1 MEYLVVLLILV
12 VFLQTRIMELRR
24 ATYLLA
30 VQSAI
35 IAGSCIIIGVSAGG
49 GGVYAFLPGLLTLGV
64 KVVFIPWAILR
75 LIGQIKDDSEIN
87 SNINVNYSSMA
98 AAVFLVM
105 GYIMADHL
113 LSGVIGRD
121 IFAAAILTIMTGLT
135 LIVMRRR
142 AIMQIVGL
150 ITLENGIYF
159 FGLLMTEGLPL
170 IVELGVFLDVLIAV
184 VVLVILTG
192 RMRLSFMT
200 TDTGVMRK
208 LKG

>member
-12 VFLQTRIMELRR
+12 VFLQTRIMELHR

-35 IAGSCIIIGVSAGG
+35 IAGSCVIVGISAGG
-49 GGVYAFLPGLLTLGV
+49 GIHAFLPGLLTLGV
-64 KVVFIPWAILR
+64 KVLFIPWAILR
-75 LIGQIKDDSEIN
+75 LIGEIKDDSEIN
-87 SNINVNYSSMA
+87 SNINVNYSSLA
-98 AAVFLVM
+98 AALFLVM
-105 GYIMADHL
+105 GYIVADRL
-113 LSGVIGRD
+113 MPGVMGRD
-121 IFAAAILTIMTGLT
+121 IFAATILTIMTGLT

>member
-1 MEYLVVLLILV
+1 M
-12 VFLQTRIMELRR
+12 
-24 ATYLLA
+24 
-30 VQSAI
+30 
-35 IAGSCIIIGVSAGG
+35 
-49 GGVYAFLPGLLTLGV
+49 
-64 KVVFIPWAILR
+64 
-75 LIGQIKDDSEIN
+75 IGQLKDDSEIN
-87 SNINVNYSSMA
+87 SNINVNYSSIA
-98 AAVFLVM
+98 AAAFLVM
-105 GYIMADHL
+105 GYILADHL
-113 LSGVIGRD
+113 LPGVIGRD

>member
-1 MEYLVVLLILV
+1 MEYLVVFLILV
-12 VFLQTRIMELRR
+12 VFLQTRIMELHR

-35 IAGSCIIIGVSAGG
+35 IAGSCVIVGVSAGDG
-49 GGVYAFLPGLLTLGV
+49 GFHAFLPGLLTLGV
-64 KVVFIPWAILR
+64 KVIFIPWAILR
-75 LIGQIKDDSEIN
+75 LIGEIKDESEIN
-87 SNINVNYSSMA
+87 SNINVNYSSLA
-98 AAVFLVM
+98 AAFFLVM
-105 GYIMADHL
+105 GYILADRL
-113 LSGVIGRD
+113 LPGTIGRD
-121 IFAAAILTIMTGLT
+121 IFAATFLTIMTGLT

>member
-105 GYIMADHL
+105 GYVMADHL
-113 LSGVIGRD
+113 LPGVIGRD

>member
-105 GYIMADHL
+105 GYIMAEHL
-113 LSGVIGRD
+113 LPGVIGRD

>member
-1 MEYLVVLLILV
+1 MEYLVVFLILV
-12 VFLQTRIMELRR
+12 VFLQTRIMELHR

-35 IAGSCIIIGVSAGG
+35 IAGSCVIVGVSSGG
-49 GGVYAFLPGLLTLGV
+49 GGFHAFLPGLLTLGV
-64 KVVFIPWAILR
+64 KVIFIPWAILR
-75 LIGQIKDDSEIN
+75 LIGEIKDESGIN
-87 SNINVNYSSMA
+87 SNINVNYSSLA
-98 AAVFLVM
+98 AALFLVM
-105 GYIMADHL
+105 GYILADRL
-113 LSGVIGRD
+113 LPGTIGRD
-121 IFAAAILTIMTGLT
+121 IFAATFLTIMTGLT

>member
-113 LSGVIGRD
+113 LPGVIGRD

>member
-12 VFLQTRIMELRR
+12 VFLQTRIMELHR

-35 IAGSCIIIGVSAGG
+35 IAGSCVIVGISAGG
-49 GGVYAFLPGLLTLGV
+49 GGFHAFLPGLLTLGV
-64 KVVFIPWAILR
+64 KVLFIPWAILR
-75 LIGQIKDDSEIN
+75 LIGEIKDDSEIN
-87 SNINVNYSSMA
+87 SNINVNYSSLA
-98 AAVFLVM
+98 AALFLVM
-105 GYIMADHL
+105 GYILADRL
-113 LSGVIGRD
+113 LPGTIGRD
-121 IFAAAILTIMTGLT
+121 IFAATFLTIMTGLT

>member
-1 MEYLVVLLILV
+1 
-12 VFLQTRIMELRR
+12 
-24 ATYLLA
+24 
-30 VQSAI
+30 
-35 IAGSCIIIGVSAGG
+35 
-49 GGVYAFLPGLLTLGV
+49 
-64 KVVFIPWAILR
+64 
-75 LIGQIKDDSEIN
+75 
-87 SNINVNYSSMA
+87 
-98 AAVFLVM
+98 
-105 GYIMADHL
+105 
-113 LSGVIGRD
+113 
-121 IFAAAILTIMTGLT
+121 MTGLT